1 MTVIVF
7 PDNPINGQLFPEIPV
22 PGVNQYEWNDAAS
35 TWDIVPSGGGIT
47 GATGATGV
55 GTTGAT
61 GAQGATGA
69 TGFGATGAT
78 GPIGITGAT
87 GIGTSGA
94 TGPVGAT
101 GAQGA
106 TGFGAT
112 GATGAAGSVSLGS
125 ITDLQT
131 APNSGM
137 VFVKRFYASYQEAVL
152 TLTSPYETTRGS
164 GWFQWEA
171 DTPKALHD
179 GGTFISPTV
188 PYNGTR
194 ANLEDFLN
202 GVGEAAP
209 GTNGVW
215 RRIWDDIISADFFGC
230 VGNRIADDY
239 PSIQQALDVAY
250 DMNSVETVG
259 KWFVGKTS
267 VVQVNGNCRIKRY
280 LEVGA
285 RMTIQGNKNTLVY
298 PVQDSSFAGD
308 YNVAVPTVIYVDPD
322 CVLYR
327 PNDYNCAVAL
337 RGDASKLDGIVV
349 DGYEMAFG
357 SWYPIV
363 KIATSPLGVGG
374 SYAFN
379 GELYV
384 IDPSDPKQNK
394 PLELETLVIPS
405 HQYGDAWYAGFQ
417 LKAMGG
423 NVTGVGP
430 GTSTYTQITPANPY
444 QWDVISGTIPTGFAV
459 SSSGWVTCNASTAVI
474 GKQFVTIQV
483 ADASGSTAQRD
494 LILEVTGKY
503 IELPLVGIP
512 PATINQAYKY
522 TFNVLNN
529 DGISHYWWIVN
540 GPEGLVMN
548 RTTGEVTGTPTVN
561 SFGQYTLKVA
571 ITSATSTANFEANTL
586 IDEILINLTVENT
599 AYPSLY
605 GSLSDAAVG
614 VAYQGT
620 IYPVGGV
627 GPFTW
632 LIDPARSTGNNQA
645 GYPTTTSPAPGL
657 TLSTDGIRALVTGT
671 PTTSGNFSFFL
682 IGTDSTGKSVSGLI
696 SFLGNTWA
704 ARPQLKT
711 SLIWNLPVAVKDQP
725 YSYQVEATVSG
736 CTFSA
741 KALPSGLAISA
752 AGLISGTPIGGRYAN
767 GVACEWSV
775 KMSNFTVRNFRG
787 AAGVKIDGPSNVH
800 IFENF
805 FINACDVGISSDNM
819 FDSRLQ
825 SFYIYNT
832 RIGLQM
838 RGGTAAN
845 TYTNGR
851 IEYIHEHGVTALFSP
866 DNVWNSVYWD
876 TCGYAAISAD
886 RCDYWTMSGCF
897 LFRGGRRVPPR
908 GRYYMPDSPVD
919 ISTHIKAI
927 DCKDW
932 VIGANNMVRGCDN
945 GGSSSTYLRRYESN
959 GRRLYIR
966 PYASIVLERCKGFK
980 ISGNGLD
987 GCTRESIVSIES
999 EFEFEYNDALL
1010 SGNTVHLTNQ
1020 FETFSQNEQPVVNL
1034 LKNPSKANFTPE
1046 GTEDNIDTYFP
1057 SNVLLLQGN
1066 EFVDRS
1072 PRGLTVNNTNVT
1084 INTSVFKF
1092 GTGSFSFNGT
1102 SSLLTLGVADNNNI
1116 AAPFYFGTDDLTL
1129 ELLVHPLRNNVSQT
1143 LIDFGATSESAP
1155 FALILDAN
1163 GKLALARNR
1172 STGGQTIDATSART
1186 IPINA
1191 FTKIIMTI
1199 TRSVARVYIDD
1210 LIEPSLTI
1218 SFSGRFIISGFNR
1231 PIMGRGGFTG
1241 ATDFFQGY
1249 LQQIRITKPVSRYGL
1264 LTTLKPQTRAFSIV
1278 NLGSLP
1284 PDTLVYSPAAAETEF
1299 FFADRSNSIKL
1310 GPSSSIQKPMYITRR
1325 SKNDIATD
1333 RRAGL
1338 GSYSAGQIN
1347 PSYYIYRFQKAA
1359 ETGVTAYTFQTCEFR
1374 AWVARPGYPEE
1385 LDRLRGKKLLLCLW
1399 ARSARKNSVSLFTQ
1413 FYAGTSGNNFR
1424 VDGGFHTKFN
1434 VPPFWRKYTFAIEAP
1449 DLDLTLV
1456 DPYTSNALLK
1466 FYFDDKSQ
1474 TYDVEFGAMFFYE
1487 NDGKFGF
1494 TPYNEGQ

>member
-1 MTVIVF
+1 MTTYQTQTYRF
-7 PDNPINGQLFPEIPV
+7 RQLFSTLAAITASNPV
-22 PGVNQYEWNDAAS
+22 LLEGEKWQEKDAVTGLFTGRTKTGKDGV
-35 TWDIVPSGGGIT
+35 VT
-47 GATGATGV
+47 G
-55 GTTGAT
+55 
-61 GAQGATGA
+61 
-69 TGFGATGAT
+69 
-78 GPIGITGAT
+78 
-87 GIGTSGA
+87 
-94 TGPVGAT
+94 
-101 GAQGA
+101 
-106 TGFGAT
+106 
-112 GATGAAGSVSLGS
+112 
-125 ITDLQT
+125 T
-131 APNSGM
+131 APNQTITGTAFNDLPFDPAAGGGATDAQLRDRATHTGTQPASTITGLSPAATIGNTLNSIIGLQSAPQTGA
-137 VFVKRFYASYQEAVL
+137 FLVKQYYVNHNEAAIAL
-152 TLTSPYETTRGS
+152 PSPLEAGP
-164 GWFQWEA
+164 GGGPFQWEP
-171 DTPKALHD
+171 DLPRSLHD
-179 GGTFISPTV
+179 GGLFISPTV
-188 PYNGTR
+188 PYDGTR
-194 ANLEDFLN
+194 ASLVNFL
-202 GVGEAAP
+202 GKVGETAP
-209 GTNGVW
+209 NANGVW
-215 RRIWDDIISADFFGC
+215 RRVFSGNVMADWFGC
-230 VGNRIADDY
+230 VSNRIADDY
-239 PSIQQALDVAY
+239 PSIQKALDVVFE
-250 DMNSVETVG
+250 MNSVERVG
-259 KWFVGKTS
+259 KWFVAKTN
-267 VVQVNGNCRIKRY
+267 VVQIAGNCRIKRY

-285 RMTIQGNKNTLVY
+285 RMMLQGSENTLVY

-308 YNVAVPTVIYVDPD
+308 YNVAVPPVIYVDPN

-327 PNDYNCAVAL
+327 PNDYNCAVVL
-337 RGDASKLDGIVV
+337 KGDASKLDGIVV
-349 DGYEMAFG
+349 DGYEMTFG
-357 SWYPIV
+357 SWYPIIR
-363 KIATSPLGVGG
+363 IATSPLGVGG

-384 IDPSDPKQNK
+384 IDPNDPKQNK

-423 NVTGVGP
+423 NVTGIGS
-430 GTSTYTQITPANPY
+430 GTSTYAQITPANPY
-444 QWDVISGTIPTGFAV
+444 QWDVVSGTIPTGFAV
-459 SSSGWVTCNASTAVI
+459 SKSGWVTCNAATAVI
-474 GKQFVTIQV
+474 GKQFVTIRV

-494 LILEVTGKY
+494 LVLEVTGKY

-529 DGISHYWWIVN
+529 DGVAHYWWIVN

-548 RTTGEVTGTPTVN
+548 RTTGEVTGTPAAD

-586 IDEILINLTVENT
+586 IDEIFIDFTVENT

-614 VAYQGT
+614 VAYQGI

-632 LIDPARSTGNNQA
+632 QIDPARSTGNNQA

-657 TLSTDGIRALVTGT
+657 TLSTDGIRALITGT
-671 PTTSGNFSFFL
+671 PTTSGNFSLFL

-704 ARPQLKT
+704 VRPQLKT
-711 SLIWNLPVAVKDQP
+711 SLIWNLPVAVKGQP
-725 YSYQVEATVSG
+725 YSYQVEATVPG

-752 AGLISGTPIGGRYAN
+752 EGLISGTPLGGRYAN

-787 AAGVKIDGPSNVH
+787 AAGVKIDGSSNVH

-838 RGGTAAN
+838 KGGTAAN

-866 DNVWNSVYWD
+866 DNVWSTVYWD

-886 RCDYWTMSGCF
+886 RSDYWTMSGCF
-897 LFRGGRRVPPR
+897 FFRGGRRVPPR
-908 GRYYMPDSPVD
+908 GKYYMPDSPVD

-927 DCKDW
+927 NCKDW

-945 GGSSSTYLRRYESN
+945 GGTSSTFFRKYESN

-966 PYASIVLERCKGFK
+966 PYASIVMEFCKGFK
-980 ISGNGLD
+980 VTGNGLD
-987 GCTRESIVSIES
+987 GCTRKSIVSVES
-999 EFEFEYNDALL
+999 EYEFDYNDALL
-1010 SGNTVHLTNQ
+1010 GGNTVHRTNQ
-1020 FETFSQNEQPVVNL
+1020 FETFSQNDQPVINL
-1034 LKNPSKANFTPE
+1034 LKNPAKGDFTPE

-1057 SNVLLLQGN
+1057 NNVLLLQGN
-1066 EFVDRS
+1066 EFADRS
-1072 PRGLTVNNTNVT
+1072 ARGLTVNNTNVT
-1084 INTSVFKF
+1084 INTSVYKF
-1092 GTGSFSFNGT
+1092 GTGSFFFNGT
-1102 SSLLTLGVADNNNI
+1102 NALLTVGVADNNNV

-1129 ELLVHPLRNNVSQT
+1129 EFLVHPLRNNVSQT

-1163 GKLALARNR
+1163 GRLALARNR
-1172 STGGQTIDATSART
+1172 STGGQAIDATSTRV

-1191 FTKIIMTI
+1191 FTEIRMTI
-1199 TRSVARVYIDD
+1199 TRGVARVYIDTT
-1210 LIEPSLTI
+1210 LELTI
-1218 SFSGRFIISGFNR
+1218 SFAGRFIISGFNR

-1249 LQQIRITKPVSRYGL
+1249 MQQIRITKPASRYGQL
-1264 LTTLKPQTRAFSIV
+1264 SALRPQTRAFSIV

-1284 PDTLVYSPAAAETEF
+1284 PETLVYSPAAAETEF

-1310 GPSSSIQKPMYITRR
+1310 GPSSSIQKPIYVTRR
-1325 SKNDIATD
+1325 SKNDIVTD

-1338 GSYSAGQIN
+1338 GSYSAGQVN

-1374 AWVARPGYPEE
+1374 AWAARPGYPEE
-1385 LDRLRGKKLLLCLW
+1385 LDRIRGKKLLLCLW
-1399 ARSARKNSVSLFTQ
+1399 ARSAKKNSVSLFTQ
-1413 FYAGTSGNNFR
+1413 FYAGTSGNNYR

-1434 VPPFWRKYTFAIEAP
+1434 VPPFWRKYTFTIEAP

-1466 FYFDDKSQ
+1466 FYLDDKSQ
-1474 TYDVEFGAMFFYE
+1474 TYDVEFGAMFLYE
-1487 NDGKFGF
+1487 DDGKFGF
-1494 TPYNEGQ
+1494 TPIYDQP